1 MARRLKLVKQLSS
14 HNGCVNTIQF
24 DTTGNLLLSGSDDK
38 TLKIFDPKRSSKTAL
53 IWSFQTQ
60 HFSNIFSASFLKGL
74 TYAVSCSRDGEVR
87 LTHITRKTSAVAF
100 RHDKTAYQALAAGP
114 RAPNVFYT
122 CSDDKTVRLFDVRA
136 SSCYQGSCVA
146 LSNSGISTISLH
158 PLDET
163 KMLVGCSSDPIVKLY
178 DMRFVG
184 TKGAKN
190 VLKRYAPPH
199 LLSQKAKDCH
209 KLGRVTCVKF
219 NARGDE
225 FLASYSNEHVYIFDL
240 PGREGPG
247 YPTGHIP
254 EHIATS
260 KRIKLGTGRW
270 DKCGPLSNLPRSRGD
285 NVNHDHNRTAAIIND
300 TLGVNIPLINSE
312 DANESDTSSDALKDT
327 KKSDSEDDDDETKE
341 SDNWDNSN
349 EDVSGIISPK
359 QSFKGHR
366 NSRTVI
372 KEATF
377 FGINDEYIVSGS
389 DDGRVYFWL
398 KHNGKLV
405 QALNADH
412 RVVNCVQRP
421 ICKVRQRCP
430 VPFLCTSG
438 IDYDIKVWEPIN
450 GSVTRPSGGGD
461 AALVLNAPSTDV
473 VEDLHD
479 IAKANEKMRVENLE
493 SPDVNINTAQLIRM
507 LAAMR
512 IQRRLQRRRQERQNE
527 QQTPPTA
534 DDEVDRELELEI
546 EIGASVPGTDS
557 TSSTSNDN
565 SGSSSSS
572 SSSSSSDSSSTSG
585 SSSEGTQD
593 A

>member
-1 MARRLKLVKQLSS
+1 MQS
-14 HNGCVNTIQF
+14 
-24 DTTGNLLLSGSDDK
+24 
-38 TLKIFDPKRSSKTAL
+38 P
-53 IWSFQTQ
+53 
-60 HFSNIFSASFLKGL
+60 
-74 TYAVSCSRDGEVR
+74 
-87 LTHITRKTSAVAF
+87 F
-100 RHDKTAYQALAAGP
+100 RHDKTAYQTLAAGP
-114 RAPNVFYT
+114 RAPNIFYT
-122 CSDDKTVRLFDVRA
+122 CSDDKTVRLFDLRA
-136 SSCYQGSCVA
+136 PSCYQGSCVD
-146 LSNSGISTISLH
+146 LPNSGVSTISLN

-178 DMRFVG
+178 DMRFIG
-184 TKGAKN
+184 TKRTGN
-190 VLKRYAPPH
+190 ILKKYAPPH
-199 LLSQKAKDCH
+199 LLSQKAKVCH

-240 PGREGPG
+240 NGREAPG
-247 YPTGHIP
+247 DSNLSMKATGQIP

-270 DKCGPLSNLPRSRGD
+270 DKCGPLSNLPRSRSD
-285 NVNHDHNRTAAIIND
+285 DVNNDHNRTAAIIND
-300 TLGVNIPLINSE
+300 ALGVNIPFI
-312 DANESDTSSDALKDT
+312 
-327 KKSDSEDDDDETKE
+327 DSEDVRESNTPPEALERMEEINDNGDDETKE
-341 SDNWDNSN
+341 GNNLDDSN
-349 EDVSGIISPK
+349 EVIGDIISPK

-372 KEATF
+372 KEANF

-398 KHNGKLV
+398 KYNGKLV

-421 ICKVRQRCP
+421 IYAVRQCHP

-450 GSVTRPSGGGD
+450 GSVTQPSGGGD
-461 AALVLNAPSTDV
+461 AALILNAPSTDV

-479 IAKANEKMRVENLE
+479 IAKANERMRVENLE

-512 IQRRLQRRRQERQNE
+512 IQRRLQRRRQERQNAH
-527 QQTPPTA
+527 QPSPTM
-534 DDEVDRELELEI
+534 DDEVDSNELEVELEI
-546 EIGASVPGTDS
+546 EIGASASDTDS
-557 TSSTSNDN
+557 TSSSSD
-565 SGSSSSS
+565 SGSGN
-572 SSSSSSDSSSTSG
+572 SSSDSSD
-585 SSSEGTQD
+585 SSSSGGGNHD